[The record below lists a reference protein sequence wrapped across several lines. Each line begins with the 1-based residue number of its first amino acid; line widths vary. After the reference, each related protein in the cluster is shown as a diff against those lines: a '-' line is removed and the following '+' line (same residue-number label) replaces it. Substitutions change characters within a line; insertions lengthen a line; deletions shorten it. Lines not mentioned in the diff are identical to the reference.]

1 MELIGI
7 FVLVLP
13 FVIGYFVGLEVGR
26 IQKK

>member
-1 MELIGI
+1 MELMGI

-26 IQKK
+26 KQNK